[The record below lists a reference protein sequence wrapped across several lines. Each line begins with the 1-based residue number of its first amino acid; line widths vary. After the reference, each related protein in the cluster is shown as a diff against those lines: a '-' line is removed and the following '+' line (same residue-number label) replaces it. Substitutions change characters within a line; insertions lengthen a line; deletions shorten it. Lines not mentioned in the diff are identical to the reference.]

1 MGMNMAQMM
10 KQARKMQEQ
19 IAKAQEGIKDITV
32 DASAGGGMVKVTVS
46 GDMQVTSIKIDPE
59 AIDPEDVEMLEDM
72 VQAAVNEA
80 LRGANDAANQQMSAI
95 TSGLNI
101 PGMPGMF

>member
-1 MGMNMAQMM
+1 MAQMNMQQMM

-19 IAKAQEGIKDITV
+19 LAAAQETIAQSTV

-46 GDMQVTSIKIDPE
+46 GDMQVTSLKIDPE

-72 VQAAVNEA
+72 VMAAVNEA
-80 LRGANDAANQQMSAI
+80 LRGVGELANRHMGAV
-95 TSGLNI
+95 TGGLNI
-101 PGMPGMF
+101 PGMPF